1 MGKRNK
7 ISAVKSSIDKAIY
20 QLKSRMISA
29 NFEDFE
35 NIERYD
41 TLIRVEYDIKDDYFK
56 EIEIMEITVVHGE
69 GDLCYPNIESHI
81 FKALDDEAM
90 RLNRESETEYLE
102 SIPDR
107 ERKEYFE
114 WMAS

>member
-7 ISAVKSSIDKAIY
+7 ISAVKNSIDRAVY
-20 QLKSRMISA
+20 QLKSRMISVEEGDA
-29 NFEDFE
+29 EIIE
-35 NIERYD
+35 KYNIV
-41 TLIRVEYDIKDDYFK
+41 IGVEYDIKDDFFK
-56 EIEIMEITVVHGE
+56 EVEIMEITVEH
-69 GDLCYPNIESHI
+69 GDLDRNYPNVESYI

-90 RLNRESETEYLE
+90 RLNRESETAYLE
-102 SIPDR
+102 SIPER